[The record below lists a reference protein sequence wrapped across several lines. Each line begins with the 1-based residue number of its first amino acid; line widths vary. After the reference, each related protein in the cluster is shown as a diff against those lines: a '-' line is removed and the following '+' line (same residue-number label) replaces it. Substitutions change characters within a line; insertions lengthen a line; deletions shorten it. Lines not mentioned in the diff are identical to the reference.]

1 MATKKIE
8 NLLEKMDYAKLE
20 EEANS
25 VLEKLS
31 KNDLPLDEASKLY
44 EYGKEIYKEMEK
56 RLAELEK
63 NVTDTIKG

>member
-8 NLLEKMDYAKLE
+8 NPLEKMDYAKLE